1 MAYDDVTEKQIK
13 NIKRKLVAMIWEA
26 PAKRIIEFGL
36 VMGIPVPKNL
46 IQKFVSKDFDSQ
58 S

>member
-13 NIKRKLVAMIWEA
+13 NIKRKLVALIWDA
-26 PAKRIIEFGL
+26 PTKRIIEFGL
-36 VMGIPVPKNL
+36 VLGLPIPRNL

>member
-13 NIKRKLVAMIWEA
+13 NIKRKLVAMIWDA
-26 PAKRIIEFGL
+26 PAKRIIEYCL
-36 VMGIPVPKNL
+36 VLELPLPKNL
-46 IQKFVSKDFDSQ
+46 VQKFVSKDFDSQ